1 MNYKVLRDNPDENL
15 LTRLFKVRGIDD
27 NIDSFLDPKLS
38 SYRGDPFL
46 LNDMEKAVKRI
57 HSAIEKNEKIMIF
70 GDYDVD
76 GVTSSYILYEFI
88 TKYLKYKN
96 ISILY
101 PDRIKEGYGMKKLH
115 IDDMKQKG
123 IDLIITVD
131 NGITSVQEAIY
142 AKEQGVDLIITDHH
156 QPLEV
161 IPDSFALVNP
171 QVSPNYAF
179 KGLAGVGV
187 AFKVI
192 CALLSKSD
200 FDQKKRNEIF
210 HYFIGIVAI
219 GTVADIVPLLG
230 ENRVIVKKGLEL
242 LNSRKNIPESLKGFL
257 DYLNIKGGIES
268 YHIGFIIGPRINAG
282 GRMGSPYDSL
292 HVLLYSGE
300 KQLAYLDKLELI
312 NTERRKIQENMFKEA
327 EGMLDLDKKMLIAF
341 HEEFHEGIV
350 GIIGGRLTE
359 KYNKPSMV
367 MKINQERQVGIASL
381 RGPAYFSVIDMLKKH
396 GDTLERFGGH
406 RGAGGLTIKL
416 EHLDAF
422 IKKISD
428 HCEEIIQ
435 DSHLVKSI
443 NVDTK
448 IYEHERDNTTLQ
460 KIDKLAPFGE
470 GNKEPIFLL
479 ENIVVQKIEKVGTKG
494 KRHLKIHGKFGDKKI
509 ISMFRSRGDEVEAL
523 VARHKEPVSL
533 VGKIRKDTFN
543 GGFYLEGIDIH

>member
-15 LTRLFKVRGIDD
+15 LTRLFKVRWIDD

-101 PDRIKEGYGMKKLH
+101 PDRIKEWYGMKKLH

-142 AKEQGVDLIITDHH
+142 AKEQWVDLIITDHH

-219 GTVADIVPLLG
+219 GTVADIVPLLW
-230 ENRVIVKKGLEL
+230 ENRVIVKKWLEL
-242 LNSRKNIPESLKGFL
+242 LNSRKNIPESLKWFL
-257 DYLNIKGGIES
+257 DYLNIKWGIES
-268 YHIGFIIGPRINAG
+268 YHIGFIIWPRINAG

-327 EGMLDLDKKMLIAF
+327 EWMLDLDKKMLIAF
-341 HEEFHEGIV
+341 HEEFHEWIV
-350 GIIGGRLTE
+350 GIIWGRLTE

-381 RGPAYFSVIDMLKKH
+381 RWPAYFSVIDMLKKH
-396 GDTLERFGGH
+396 GDTLERFWGH
-406 RGAGGLTIKL
+406 RWAGGLTIKL

-543 GGFYLEGIDIH
+543 GWFYLEWIDIH